1 MQQKRTHNLN
11 IIFCNNFSNNGTTQK
26 FPNTPIVFVTKAK
39 HDDQHVMGFKMAI
52 SHWKAR
58 MMWVFSQLA
67 PSPSTCNF
75 ESKLPQTND
84 QFKASI
90 LVTLTFIAMHK
101 VNVEAN
107 VSNNN

>member
-1 MQQKRTHNLN
+1 
-11 IIFCNNFSNNGTTQK
+11 
-26 FPNTPIVFVTKAK
+26 
-39 HDDQHVMGFKMAI
+39 
-52 SHWKAR
+52 
-58 MMWVFSQLA
+58 MWVFPQLA